1 MVIPSILTQHA
12 EEASFLWLLRDR
24 AVHAPHYTLK
34 DLARLDNRVEAHL
47 DGLRIAGDVGWD
59 ICKENL
65 SCEEPGEI
73 FAAAVLAFESNDEE
87 RIQTVLGA
95 GSNEPDADI
104 QPSLAKSAFP
114 TSCRSLSR
122 AIVSALGWL
131 PWHSAEPHARNL
143 TAAESPNLRRIG
155 IAAYAV
161 HRKDLGPLLLKG
173 FGSSDALLRSRSL
186 KAAGELGRTDLLAFV
201 QDHLK
206 DKDEKCRFYAAWSAA
221 LLGSEQMLPV
231 LREIAV
237 SKGSYA
243 ERACT
248 LALRRMPL
256 NEAHAW
262 LRELRQQEQ
271 YARLAVQGAGALGD
285 PAAVPWLIEMMA
297 VPELARVAGEAFSM
311 LTGLDL
317 AYEDLETDWPEG
329 FVAGPTEDPE
339 DEDVALDPDE
349 DLPWPAPA
357 LIAQWWETHK
367 GRFAAGNRY
376 LAGQPIAAGQLQQV
390 LLSGYQRQRAAAA
403 LELALLKPE
412 QSLFEVRT
420 AGFRPVALL

>member
-1 MVIPSILTQHA
+1 MLQDILTQHT
-12 EEASFLWLLRDR
+12 EESSFLWLLRDR

-95 GSNEPDADI
+95 GSNAPE
-104 QPSLAKSAFP
+104 
-114 TSCRSLSR
+114 LSR

-143 TAAESPNLRRIG
+143 TAAESPSLRRIG
-155 IAAYAV
+155 MAAYAV

-248 LALRRMPL
+248 LALRRMP
-256 NEAHAW
+256 EAHAW

-403 LELALLKPE
+403 LELALFKPE